1 MKTLTVK
8 YKEVMNFVDGDFI
21 ASEGKKIEFPIESG
35 LMECAS
41 NNVNILVE
49 A

>member
-21 ASEGKKIEFPIESG
+21 ASEGKKIEVRSPINGS
-35 LMECAS
+35 LLS
-41 NNVNILVE
+41 LVNF
-49 A
+49 